1 MRDTRRGMA
10 YGLAAYAMWGLA
22 PLYWPLLAPTPA
34 SQILAHRMVWSLVFV
49 AAILAL
55 RRRWAFLAD
64 LRRDRRRLALL
75 AAAAVLVSINWGVY
89 IWAVNAGHV
98 VESSLGYFIVPLISI
113 ALGVLVLKERLRP
126 VQWVAVGIGA
136 LAVVEIA
143 VSYGRLP
150 WIALA
155 LGASFGCYGL
165 VKKLAATPALESM
178 AVETSLVAPPALVYL
193 AVVQAQGH
201 GSFGHVAAG
210 TELLLISSGIV
221 TAVPLLFFAAAA
233 RRVPLSL
240 MGLLQYLTPVLQFL
254 LGVYVRH
261 EQVPRSELV
270 GFVLV
275 WIALSVLGVG
285 GFVRWRRQNVSARP
299 LTQQY
304 DEVDELSVVET
315 P

>member
-1 MRDTRRGMA
+1 MRDTRRGLA
-10 YGLAAYAMWGLA
+10 DGLAAYAMWGLA

-34 SQILAHRMVWSLVFV
+34 TQILAHRMVWSLVFV

-55 RRRWAFLAD
+55 RRRWGFVAA

-75 AAAAVLVSINWGVY
+75 SAAAVLVSINWGVY

-98 VESSLGYFIVPLISI
+98 VESSLGYFIVPLVSI
-113 ALGVLVLKERLRP
+113 GLGVLVLKEHLRP
-126 VQWVAVGIGA
+126 VQWLAVGIGA
-136 LAVVEIA
+136 LAVVVIA
-143 VSYGRLP
+143 VSYARLP
-150 WIALA
+150 WIALS

-178 AVETSLVAPPALVYL
+178 AVETSVVAPPALVYL
-193 AVVQAQGH
+193 AVVQLHGH

-210 TELLLISSGIV
+210 TDLLLVSSGIV

-233 RRVPLSL
+233 RRIPLSV

-261 EQVPRSELV
+261 ERLPRSELV

-275 WIALSVLGVG
+275 WIALSVLGASE
-285 GFVRWRRQNVSARP
+285 FARWRRQSRSAQPPTQRP
-299 LTQQY
+299 
-304 DEVDELSVVET
+304 DEAYELSVVET